1 MNTNNTTNTNANTT
15 NAATANAIA
24 PVNATSVV
32 VRKLLISSDKNRNY
46 NRLAT
51 LNERAKGQVRR
62 AAEAMLY
69 SPICDEWRE
78 ALTMEEFN
86 TVTSQLAFEL
96 YPHAVE
102 RVLDYEIHD
111 DEESA
116 AQRVL
121 NRITLAALRVAMTQ
135 GCNGQW
141 EASVNACL
149 IADGSALCEVR
160 FVHEWTA

>member
-1 MNTNNTTNTNANTT
+1 MNTNNTTNTNTNTNTSANNTT
-15 NAATANAIA
+15 TATRI
-24 PVNATSVV
+24 P